1 MSTSVEA
8 GAQPGQPRLPWRGP
22 AGRRADAARTYDA
35 MVAKLSWWSLRI
47 LLIAAVLDA
56 LTTYVSLQSAHARES
71 NPLGRSLIAELG
83 LGGAMV
89 VRVLIGVV
97 YFVFLKWILDTQT
110 HRAVRFA
117 ACVVAL
123 ETAAWWWIVV
133 VNNVVVISR

>member
-1 MSTSVEA
+1 MA
-8 GAQPGQPRLPWRGP
+8 PGGA
-22 AGRRADAARTYDA
+22 ARRAARPHDA

-47 LLIAAVLDA
+47 LLVAAFLDA
-56 LTTYVSLQSAHARES
+56 VTTYVSLQNADARES
-71 NPLGRSLIAELG
+71 NPLGRELISGLG

-97 YFVFLKWILDTQT
+97 YFFFLKWIFETQT
-110 HRAVRFA
+110 HRAIRLA
-117 ACVVAL
+117 ACIVAV

>member
-1 MSTSVEA
+1 LSRSVER
-8 GAQPGQPRLPWRGP
+8 GAQPGEPPVPVVAPGGT
-22 AGRRADAARTYDA
+22 ARRAARPDDA

-47 LLIAAVLDA
+47 LLVAAFLDTV
-56 LTTYVSLQSAHARES
+56 TTYVSLQNADARES
-71 NPLGRSLIAELG
+71 NPLGRELISGLG

-97 YFVFLKWILDTQT
+97 YFFFLKWIFQTQT
-110 HRAVRFA
+110 HRAIRLA
-117 ACVVAL
+117 ACIVAV